1 MRSSNILAVMALALI
16 AAAAWLVAGLAS
28 RQVLDAPGVAVSSLP
43 LLDKE
48 GKLVRSNS
56 IALPKDLPGYTF
68 ERLPISEIEL
78 GSLPSDTI
86 FGRGRYALLD
96 GSWVQI
102 NVVLMGTDR
111 TSIHRP
117 EYCLTGVG
125 WRIRSQTELPFGG
138 PGPGPGR
145 VQRFDCRLKTE
156 MNGRPVDVG
165 GVYVFW
171 FVSRDKETASHW
183 ERQWWMVRDLVTR
196 GVLQRWAYIS
206 FFSPCAPGEEDAA
219 YQRVSELIRR
229 VHPYF
234 GVTSGPGLQ

>member
-1 MRSSNILAVMALALI
+1 MRSPNFLAICALTLI
-16 AAAAWLVAGLAS
+16 GAAAWLVSGLAS
-28 RQVLDAPGVAVSSLP
+28 RQVLDSPGVAVSSIP
-43 LLDKE
+43 LV
-48 GKLVRSNS
+48 GKDGNSVRSNS
-56 IALPKDLPGYTF
+56 IALPQDLSGYSF

-86 FGRGRYALLD
+86 FGRGRYSLPD
-96 GSWVQI
+96 GNWVQI

-125 WRIRSQTELPFGG
+125 WRIRSQTELSFAGSGSG
-138 PGPGPGR
+138 PER
-145 VQRFDCRLKTE
+145 VQRFDCQLKTE

-196 GVLQRWAYIS
+196 GMLQRWAYIS
-206 FFSPCAPGEEDAA
+206 FFSPCAPGDEEAA
-219 YQRVSELIRR
+219 YRRISELIRR
-229 VHPYF
+229 VHPHF
-234 GVTSGPGLQ
+234 GVTSRPGL

>member
-1 MRSSNILAVMALALI
+1 MRSPNNLAAMALALI
-16 AAAAWLVAGLAS
+16 VAAAWLVAGLAS

-78 GSLPSDTI
+78 ESLPLDTM
-86 FGRGRYALLD
+86 FGRGRYVLSD
-96 GSWVQI
+96 GNWVQI

-125 WRIRSQTELPFGG
+125 WRIRSQTELTFGG

-219 YQRVSELIRR
+219 YKRVSELIRR
-229 VHPYF
+229 IHPHF
-234 GVTSGPGLQ
+234 GVTAGPVL